1 MKTKRV
7 MKKGGGKTMG
17 KVASSKT
24 KKEAQKVKKRMKD
37 ASKFVKNQ
45 GRSFVSLM
53 NEKYMRQ

>member
-53 NEKYMRQ
+53 NEKYMR

>member
-7 MKKGGGKTMG
+7 MKQGGGKTMS

-24 KKEAQKVKKRMKD
+24 KKEAKKAGKRMKA

-45 GRSFVSLM
+45 GRSFVSMM

>member
-24 KKEAQKVKKRMKD
+24 KKEAEKVKKRMKD

>member
-24 KKEAQKVKKRMKD
+24 KKEAKKAGKRMKD

-45 GRSFVSLM
+45 GRSFASIM
-53 NEKYMRQ
+53 NEKYMR

>member
-7 MKKGGGKTMG
+7 MKEGGGKTMG

-24 KKEAQKVKKRMKD
+24 KKEAKKVKKRMKD

-53 NEKYMRQ
+53 NEKYMR

>member
-24 KKEAQKVKKRMKD
+24 KKEAEKVKKRMKD

-53 NEKYMRQ
+53 NEKYMR

>member
-24 KKEAQKVKKRMKD
+24 KKEAEKVKKRMK
-37 ASKFVKNQ
+37 NI
-45 GRSFVSLM
+45 
-53 NEKYMRQ
+53 